1 MTMPA
6 PELRDTL
13 RIALGLSLHERACAI
28 VRSVLVA
35 TALVTPAA
43 ANVITDW
50 DAKGVPLAAPAAAG
64 EREMAII
71 HLAMFDAVNAIER
84 RFHPYLV
91 EADAPATASEDAAAA
106 AAAAAVMAAL
116 HPQAAADIKAA
127 LVTSLAAVPDGDA
140 KSDGV
145 KLGEA
150 VAAKTLAAR
159 ANDGSKA
166 ADSYR
171 PKTSPGAY
179 VPTASVMVGSEW
191 PKMTPFAIPEAS
203 YFRPAPP
210 IPLQSKEWATD
221 YNEIKDLGGKLSA
234 KRTPQQTETA
244 KFWLM
249 VGPPAYHPVARQIA
263 LARGMSVADSARFMA
278 LYSAALTDAYIAVFD
293 AKYHY
298 EFWRPV
304 TAIRN
309 GDIDSN
315 PDTAPDPTWQPIDA
329 TPMHPE
335 YPCAHCIE
343 SGAAAAVIEAT
354 LGSANIPE
362 VTLTSS
368 TAPGVTHRW
377 TNIEAFA
384 SEIAEAR
391 ICAGFHYRF
400 STRVGAEMGRKIGAY
415 VAANILQPVDVA
427 GEPGVGPNQEKSLSP
442 VHLDQR

>member
-13 RIALGLSLHERACAI
+13 RIALGLSLPERACAI
-28 VRSVLVA
+28 IRGVLVA
-35 TALVTPAA
+35 AALVTPAA

-50 DAKGVPLAAPAAAG
+50 DAIGVPLAAALVTPAAG
-64 EREMAII
+64 EREMAIM

-84 RFHPYLV
+84 RFRPYLV
-91 EADAPATASEDAAAA
+91 EADAPPTVSEDAAAA
-106 AAAAAVMAAL
+106 TAAATVMAAL
-116 HPQAAADIKAA
+116 HPQAVAEIKAA
-127 LVTSLAAVPDGDA
+127 LATSLAAVPDGDA
-140 KSDGV
+140 KSGGV
-145 KLGEA
+145 NLGEA

-159 ANDGSKA
+159 ANDGSNA

-171 PKTSPGAY
+171 PKTSPGVY
-179 VPTASVMVGSEW
+179 VPTASVMVGSAW
-191 PKMTPFAIPEAS
+191 PKVTPFAIPEAS
-203 YFRPAPP
+203 FFRPPPP
-210 IPLQSKEWATD
+210 ISLESKEWAAD
-221 YNEIKDLGGKLSA
+221 YNEIKDLGGKASA

-249 VGPPAYHPVARQIA
+249 VGPPAYHPIARQIA
-263 LARGMSVADSARFMA
+263 LARGMNVADSARFIA

-309 GDIDSN
+309 GEIDGN
-315 PDTAPDPTWQPIDA
+315 PDTAPDPAWQPLDA

-343 SGAAAAVIEAT
+343 SGAAVGVVET
-354 LGSANIPE
+354 VLGSADIPE

-384 SEIAEAR
+384 DEIAEAR

-400 STRVGAEMGRKIGAY
+400 STRVGADMGRKIGAY
-415 VAANILQPVDVA
+415 VAANILQPI
-427 GEPGVGPNQEKSLSP
+427 
-442 VHLDQR
+442 DQR

>member
-28 VRSVLVA
+28 VRGVLVA
-35 TALVTPAA
+35 AALVTPAA

-50 DAKGVPLAAPAAAG
+50 DAIGVPLAAPAAAG
-64 EREMAII
+64 EREMAIM

-84 RFHPYLV
+84 RFRPYLV
-91 EADAPATASEDAAAA
+91 EADAPPTASEDAAAA

-116 HPQAAADIKAA
+116 HPQAVAEIKAA
-127 LVTSLAAVPDGDA
+127 LATNLAAVPDGDA
-140 KSDGV
+140 KSGGV

-159 ANDGSKA
+159 ANDGSNA

-171 PKTSPGAY
+171 PKTSPGVY
-179 VPTASVMVGSEW
+179 VPTASVMVGSAW

-221 YNEIKDLGGKLSA
+221 YNEIKDLGGKSSA

-315 PDTAPDPTWQPIDA
+315 PDTAFDPTWQPIDA

-343 SGAAAAVIEAT
+343 SGAAVAVIEAT

-384 SEIAEAR
+384 NEIAEAR

-415 VAANILQPVDVA
+415 VAANILQPI
-427 GEPGVGPNQEKSLSP
+427 
-442 VHLDQR
+442 DQR

>member
-1 MTMPA
+1 MQK
-6 PELRDTL
+6 LRWTERGWSRGFSYCSWKFQSRSGVGGDDGEQVEGSGH
-13 RIALGLSLHERACAI
+13 RLG
-28 VRSVLVA
+28 
-35 TALVTPAA
+35 
-43 ANVITDW
+43 
-50 DAKGVPLAAPAAAG
+50 
-64 EREMAII
+64 
-71 HLAMFDAVNAIER
+71 R
-84 RFHPYLV
+84 R
-91 EADAPATASEDAAAA
+91 
-106 AAAAAVMAAL
+106 
-116 HPQAAADIKAA
+116 
-127 LVTSLAAVPDGDA
+127 
-140 KSDGV
+140 
-145 KLGEA
+145 
-150 VAAKTLAAR
+150 
-159 ANDGSKA
+159 
-166 ADSYR
+166 
-171 PKTSPGAY
+171 
-179 VPTASVMVGSEW
+179 TASVMVGSAW

-221 YNEIKDLGGKLSA
+221 YNEIKDLGGKSSA

-315 PDTAPDPTWQPIDA
+315 PDTAFDPTWQPIDA

-362 VTLTSS
+362 ANFDQLNRARGHASVDE
-368 TAPGVTHRW
+368 HRDLR
-377 TNIEAFA
+377 ERDRGSAHL
-384 SEIAEAR
+384 R
-391 ICAGFHYRF
+391 RLPLPLLDP
-400 STRVGAEMGRKIGAY
+400 RRRKMGRKIGAY
-415 VAANILQPVDVA
+415 VAANILQPI
-427 GEPGVGPNQEKSLSP
+427 
-442 VHLDQR
+442 DQR